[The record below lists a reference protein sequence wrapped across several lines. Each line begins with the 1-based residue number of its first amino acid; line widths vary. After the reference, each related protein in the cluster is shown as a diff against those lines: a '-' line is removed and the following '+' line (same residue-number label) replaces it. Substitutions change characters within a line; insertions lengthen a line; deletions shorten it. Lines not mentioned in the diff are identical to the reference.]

1 MKKKSGIAISNWIRF
16 RWHLDSKWEFWEKRT
31 AQVNYKVILVY
42 LDCRTEGEKRKVV
55 YLMRLRSSLGVLWL
69 VHEGKMYW
77 LLTVMSFL
85 AVFILCMLFILR
97 AVSTVQEVMAL
108 VYYGM
113 QRRHEDATMV
123 HAHSSRSHLI
133 VQLTIYTITQ
143 AKPSSSSSL
152 SSDAA
157 PSPPGTPTRSRRTL
171 PQPSAGHISRSQSP
185 APRSKAATR
194 RSR

>member
-1 MKKKSGIAISNWIRF
+1 MVT
-16 RWHLDSKWEFWEKRT
+16 EKG
-31 AQVNYKVILVY
+31 QLVFSE
-42 LDCRTEGEKRKVV
+42 TE
-55 YLMRLRSSLGVLWL
+55 SSLNSSPFRVIKFCPLIPCNAL
-69 VHEGKMYW
+69 QRFGKLKTNFSTGCMVNVC
-77 LLTVMSFL
+77 LLNTRFTS
-85 AVFILCMLFILR
+85 LR
-97 AVSTVQEVMAL
+97 AVTTVQEVMAL

-133 VQLTIYTITQ
+133 VQLTIYTISN
-143 AKPSSSSSL
+143 AKPNTS

-171 PQPSAGHISRSQSP
+171 PQPSAGHSSRSQSP
-185 APRSKAATR
+185 APKSKAAAAR

>member
-1 MKKKSGIAISNWIRF
+1 
-16 RWHLDSKWEFWEKRT
+16 
-31 AQVNYKVILVY
+31 
-42 LDCRTEGEKRKVV
+42 
-55 YLMRLRSSLGVLWL
+55 
-69 VHEGKMYW
+69 
-77 LLTVMSFL
+77 
-85 AVFILCMLFILR
+85 
-97 AVSTVQEVMAL
+97 MAL

-143 AKPSSSSSL
+143 GKPS

-171 PQPSAGHISRSQSP
+171 PQPSAGHNSRSQSP
-185 APRSKAATR
+185 APKSKAATASTR
-194 RSR
+194 RSRLVIAAIHSVLYEAFSKAGQEKQNIRT